1 MSSLSGLSEFV
12 EENKVRVYCLKY
24 CMKLVYSL
32 IIVQYLYAAYYI
44 CRACIQYIVQYLYAA
59 YYIIIINTYYICRA
73 CMELLHDILRST
85 SIHTAYVRVYM

>member
-44 CRACIQYIVQYLYAA
+44 CRACIQYIVQYLYSA
-59 YYIIIINTYYICRA
+59 YYICRA

>member
-44 CRACIQYIVQYLYAA
+44 CRAC
-59 YYIIIINTYYICRA
+59 
-73 CMELLHDILRST
+73 MELLHDILRST

>member
-12 EENKVRVYCLKY
+12 EENKVRVYWVKY

-59 YYIIIINTYYICRA
+59 YYICRA
-73 CMELLHDILRST
+73 CMELLHDILCST

>member
-32 IIVQYLYAAYYI
+32 IIVQYLYAAY
-44 CRACIQYIVQYLYAA
+44 C
-59 YYIIIINTYYICRA
+59 ICRA
-73 CMELLHDILRST
+73 CMELLHDILCST